1 MASIRDLKRQI
12 TSVKNQ
18 SRVFSALQTVSA
30 VKFRN
35 AESRVKKA
43 RPYADNMEE
52 MMRDVAS
59 DSSSKLEMMSG
70 RDEVKRV
77 AIATLTSDR
86 GLAGSFNSQ
95 VLRRTVRLREE
106 KGRDAL
112 QVASGRKSVAFFKFR
127 GVEVSAEFTG
137 HTDKPKYEDAREIG
151 RKLTAL
157 FEDGEADEVYLVYN
171 RFESALTQRPVV
183 KKLLPIADAGDEDGE
198 NNADGNDRDQGDRD
212 KSDPDQGSRFDDSN
226 IPFEFINSAE
236 EILGQLIPKYVE
248 TMVWQA
254 LLEGST
260 GEHGARMTAMQSA
273 SDNANELA
281 DKLTLQMNKARQ
293 AQITQELLEIV
304 GGAEALASS

>member
-12 TSVKNQ
+12 TSVRNQ

-30 VKFRN
+30 VKFRK

-59 DSSSKLEMMSG
+59 DSSSKLPMMTG
-70 RDEVKRV
+70 REEVRRV
-77 AIATLTSDR
+77 AVASLTSDR
-86 GLAGSFNSQ
+86 GLCGGFNSQ
-95 VLRRTVRLREE
+95 VLRRTMRLREE

-112 QVASGRKSVAFFKFR
+112 QVASGRKSVSFFKFR
-127 GVEVSAEFTG
+127 GVEVVEEFTG
-137 HTDKPKYEDAREIG
+137 HTDSPKYEDAREIG
-151 RKLTAL
+151 RRLTAL
-157 FEDGEADEVYLVYN
+157 FEDEEADEVYLVFN
-171 RFESALTQRPVV
+171 RFESALSQKPVV
-183 KKLLPIADAGDEDGE
+183 KKLLPIADDGRDDGGSDE
-198 NNADGNDRDQGDRD
+198 
-212 KSDPDQGSRFDDSN
+212 SREESN

-236 EILGQLIPKYVE
+236 EILGKLIPRYVE

-273 SDNANELA
+273 TDNANEIA
-281 DKLTLQMNKARQ
+281 DTLTLQMNKARQ